1 LDKINNILGSD
12 LTTDSAWAGYCN
24 RKNHVALEGQK
35 IKQKSG
41 PRVGIPR
48 ALFYY
53 HFFPQWKR
61 FFENLGWEVQVSPPT
76 NKAIA
81 NEGIAEAVSEACF
94 PVKVHYGHSLY
105 LSRQGVDLIFAPR
118 LISIER
124 RSYICPKFMGIPD
137 MLRAQIKSLPPL
149 FDISIDLSQGSRHL
163 NRQLRQWA
171 LETGLSPHQV
181 EQAWQQAERE
191 TDYLNSICRAGFRLG
206 EAIRIWE
213 GHPMAKKG
221 PAALNIGVLGHCY
234 TLNDSFVNLN
244 LFGRLQEMGVNAVTV
259 EMADPD
265 LVHKAADQLPK
276 RVFWTVGRDL
286 VGGALVYDRDPAID
300 GIIYMTCFGCGPDS
314 MVAKVIERRMK
325 KPFMLLTVDEHSG
338 EAGLITRLEA
348 FCDMLRRRR
357 DRVEDNISPHGKFSY
372 SH

>member
-1 LDKINNILGSD
+1 MSNNFLGGSGPTPEASLAD
-12 LTTDSAWAGYCN
+12 YYVVPEE
-24 RKNHVALEGQK
+24 RKM
-35 IKQKSG
+35 KQKPV

-53 HFFPQWKR
+53 HFFPQWKT
-61 FFENLGWEVQVSPPT
+61 FFENLGWEVLVSPPT

-94 PVKVHYGHSLY
+94 PVKIHYGHTLY

-149 FDISIDLSQGSRHL
+149 FDLSIDLSQGNRNL
-163 NRQLRQWA
+163 GRQLRQWA
-171 LETGLSPHQV
+171 LDTGLCPHQV
-181 EQAWQQAERE
+181 EQAWQLADRE
-191 TDYLNSICRAGFRLG
+191 TDYLHSICRVGFRLE

-221 PAALNIGVLGHCY
+221 SGSLTIAVLGHCY
-234 TLNDSFVNLN
+234 TLNDGFASLN
-244 LFGRLQEMGVNAVTV
+244 LFGRLHDMGVNAVTV
-259 EMADPD
+259 EMVEPD

-276 RVFWTVGRDL
+276 RVFWTVGRDM
-286 VGGALVYDRDPAID
+286 VGGALIFDQNPAID
-300 GIIYMTCFGCGPDS
+300 GIIYMSCFGCGPDS

-338 EAGLITRLEA
+338 EAGIVTRLEA
-348 FCDMLRRRR
+348 FCDMLKRRRR
-357 DRVEDNISPHGKFSY
+357 DRFEDNISAYGEFSY